1 MHEKEDETMAMKVKP
16 LHDRI
21 LVQRIEEKEQ
31 KRGSIIIPDTAK
43 EKPMEGKVI
52 AVGAGR
58 LEKDGKRI
66 PLEVKVGDRVL
77 FTSYAGEQ
85 FDAIDPVRLPAFA
98 RLDRD
103 PVPVPAD
110 AGDVVA
116 RREDHQALEVTGSQ
130 SEVGLAPFRHDL
142 VEAELGLAV
151 EPGKNGQ

>member
-1 MHEKEDETMAMKVKP
+1 MKVKP

-66 PLEVKVGDRVL
+66 PLEVKAGDRVL
-77 FTSYAGEQ
+77 FGKYAGTEIK
-85 FDAIDPVRLPAFA
+85 IDNEEHVIL
-98 RLDRD
+98 
-103 PVPVPAD
+103 
-110 AGDVVA
+110 
-116 RREDHQALEVTGSQ
+116 REDEVLGI
-130 SEVGLAPFRHDL
+130 
-142 VEAELGLAV
+142 VE
-151 EPGKNGQ
+151 